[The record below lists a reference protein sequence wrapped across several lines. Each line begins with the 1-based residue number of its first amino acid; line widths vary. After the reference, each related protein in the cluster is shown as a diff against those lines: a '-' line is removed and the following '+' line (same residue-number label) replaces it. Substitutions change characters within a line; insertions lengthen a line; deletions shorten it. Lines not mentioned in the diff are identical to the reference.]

1 MKIQDFKRNLAVAA
15 ETLVVIIVTAA
26 LVAACGGGGGGSS
39 SGGSSAAQSISV
51 PVLMSDA
58 ASEDWSTIGVKLL
71 SLTLTKS
78 DNTTFAVTLPA
89 TPTALNLAQLDN
101 LDEII
106 SSVALNPGDTYTG
119 ATLTLSA
126 NPGDVTLITSPDP
139 EVGFP
144 AAPGVQIASAV
155 IQIQGA
161 TGSTGNKV
169 VSVPVTF
176 ATPLVVPTVA
186 AAASGTP
193 AIDLEV
199 DLNHP
204 SFIVA
209 HVPPSAGTTIWS
221 VNFNGPVRH
230 KPSGDIRRLVLRHMY
245 GTVAS
250 VSSDNTSLTF
260 TKDMAHVPIVT
271 PESGVATNQSI
282 TVLADST
289 NGTLF
294 YDVAAKTKTTI
305 TDFSAAS
312 SVLATG
318 KFVRVAARYQQNGS
332 LVATRIWVGP
342 TFNSVWIS
350 PEGHVLH
357 ANTSGNTIVVSNELG
372 QPVTMTINSA
382 TQFFFRQPENA
393 LADVTPIS
401 TNGLAFLQAGNIVRG
416 FKVHAQ
422 ADVTTSPMTAT
433 TIDIET
439 AAYQGKINTNA
450 SGVGFTKTFST
461 ASDDYTVPSSGVM
474 GYISTSSPNGSDP
487 LTGASINGFKYWNF
501 AYPTIVDSGLTV
513 ITDFVNA
520 TGGNVSFG
528 SSAAY
533 TFYAHGETYARW
545 GDAADPSGWTVP
557 WMVVEP
563 TNTPKGTASVM
574 SAASAGISTFTMTIP
589 GGSQAVTVDVNS
601 NSGQATLVYVVSRS
615 ADVVTVTP
623 LDISA
628 ATSNGAENLATLTQ
642 DLSAGTAKV
651 QVSAVPQS
659 NGHLKAYV
667 LTVYTGTQPI
677 N

>member
-1 MKIQDFKRNLAVAA
+1 MKIQDLKRNLAVAV
-15 ETLVVIIVTAA
+15 ETLVAIIVTVV

-39 SGGSSAAQSISV
+39 SVSSASQSVSI
-51 PVLMSDA
+51 PVLVSDA

-78 DNTTFAVTLPA
+78 DNTTVAVTLSA

-101 LDEII
+101 LGEII

-139 EVGFP
+139 EAGFP
-144 AAPGVQIASAV
+144 AVPGVQISSAV

-161 TGSTGNKV
+161 TGATGNKV
-169 VSVPVTF
+169 VTVPVTF
-176 ATPLVVPTVA
+176 AEPLVVPTA
-186 AAASGTP
+186 AAAANGTP
-193 AIDLEV
+193 AVNLEV

-204 SFIVA
+204 AFIVA
-209 HVPPSAGTTIWS
+209 HVPPSSGTTIWS
-221 VNFNGPVRH
+221 VNFNGPVKH

-260 TKDMAHVPIVT
+260 TKDMPHVPIVV

-282 TVLADST
+282 TVLADGT
-289 NGTLF
+289 NGTLL
-294 YDVAAKTKTTI
+294 YDIAAKTKSTI
-305 TDFSAAS
+305 MDFSAAS
-312 SVLATG
+312 SVISTG

-342 TFNSVWIS
+342 TFNSVWLS

-357 ANTSGNTIVVSNELG
+357 ANISGNTIVVSNELG
-372 QPVTMTINSA
+372 QPVPMTINSS

-401 TNGLAFLQAGNIVRG
+401 SNDGLAFFHAGNIVRG

-439 AAYQGKINTNA
+439 AVYQGKITSSA
-450 SGVGFTKTFST
+450 SGVGFTKTFNTPTDNYTGPST
-461 ASDDYTVPSSGVM
+461 GVM
-474 GYISTSSPNGSDP
+474 SYISSLSANGSDP
-487 LTGASINGFKYWNF
+487 ISGSAITGFKYWNF
-501 AYPTIVDSGLTV
+501 AYPTIVDSGSTA
-513 ITDFVNA
+513 ISDFVNA

-528 SSAAY
+528 STAAY
-533 TFYAHGETYARW
+533 TFNAHGATYARW
-545 GDAADPSGWTVP
+545 GDPADPTGWTVP
-557 WMVVEP
+557 LMVVEQ
-563 TNTPKGTASVM
+563 TNTPKGTAS
-574 SAASAGISTFTMTIP
+574 SLSPPSAGISTFTMTIP
-589 GGSQAVTVDVNS
+589 GGSQAVTVDVDS
-601 NSGQATLVYVVSRS
+601 NSGQPSLVYLVSRTG
-615 ADVVTVTP
+615 DVVTVTP
-623 LDISA
+623 LDITVA
-628 ATSNGAENLATLTQ
+628 ANLATLTG
-642 DLSAGTAKV
+642 DLAAGTAKV
-651 QVSAVPQS
+651 QVSAVPQVDHS
-659 NGHLKAYV
+659 LKAYV
-667 LTVYTGTQPI
+667 LTVYTGTLPI

>member
-1 MKIQDFKRNLAVAA
+1 MKRYFEWGVVSMALAVML
-15 ETLVVIIVTAA
+15 LV
-26 LVAACGGGGGGSS
+26 ACGGGGGG
-39 SGGSSAAQSISV
+39 GSSASQSVNV
-51 PVLMSDA
+51 PVLVSDA
-58 ASEDWSTIGVKLL
+58 ASEDWATIGVKLL

-78 DNTTFAVTLPA
+78 DNTTVAVTLPSI
-89 TPTALNLAQLDN
+89 PTALNLAQLDN
-101 LDEII
+101 LGEIL
-106 SSVALNPGDTYTG
+106 SSVALNPGDAYTG
-119 ATLTLSA
+119 ATLTISA

-139 EVGFP
+139 EAGFP
-144 AAPGVQIASAV
+144 AAAGVQIASAV

-161 TGSTGNKV
+161 AGSSGNKV
-169 VSVPVTF
+169 VSIPVTF

-186 AAASGTP
+186 AAATGTP
-193 AIDLEV
+193 AVDLEV

-204 SFIVA
+204 TFIVA

-230 KPSGDIRRLVLRHMY
+230 KPAGDIRRLVLRHMY

-260 TKDMAHVPIVT
+260 TKDMPHVPIVT
-271 PESGVATNQSI
+271 PESGVPTNQSI
-282 TVLADST
+282 TVLADGT

-294 YDVAAKTKTTI
+294 YDIAAKTKSTI
-305 TDFSAAS
+305 MDFSAAS
-312 SVLATG
+312 SVLSTG

-372 QPVTMTINSA
+372 QPVPLTINSS

-393 LADVTPIS
+393 LADVTAIS

-439 AAYQGKINTNA
+439 AVYQGKITSNA
-450 SGVGFTKTFST
+450 SGVGFTKTFNT
-461 ASDDYTVPSSGVM
+461 ASDDYTVPASGVM
-474 GYISTSSPNGSDP
+474 SYINSASANGNDP
-487 LTGASINGFKYWNF
+487 LTGSTINGFKYWNF
-501 AYPTIVDSGLTV
+501 AYPTIVTSGASAV
-513 ITDFVNA
+513 GDFVTA
-520 TGGNVSFG
+520 TGGIVSFG
-528 SSAAY
+528 SAAN
-533 TFYAHGETYARW
+533 TFSAHGATYARW
-545 GDAADPSGWTVP
+545 GDLADPTGWTVP

-563 TNTPKGTASVM
+563 TNTPKGTASAL
-574 SAASAGISTFTMTIP
+574 SAPSAGISTFTMAIP
-589 GGSQAVTVDVNS
+589 SGSQAVTVDVNS
-601 NSGQATLVYVVSRS
+601 NSGQATLVYIVGRS
-615 ADVVTVTP
+615 GDVVTVTP
-623 LDISA
+623 LDITVA
-628 ATSNGAENLATLTQ
+628 ANLTTLTG
-642 DLSAGTAKV
+642 DLAAGTAKV
-651 QVSAVPQS
+651 QVSAVPQA

-667 LTVYTGTQPI
+667 LTVYTGTLPV